1 MKCVEAIE
9 CKDSIR
15 SQECRR
21 KPPLSYE
28 LCPSVQWVV
37 AQAITVIYVHGMDA
51 RRIKNHE
58 SGRPMRWTR
67 ADASSVSELYVET
80 KIFEGIFVKIFAGP
94 LLQYEAISLTSSTI
108 V

>member
-1 MKCVEAIE
+1 MKCVKAIK

-15 SQECRR
+15 SRECRR

-37 AQAITVIYVHGMDA
+37 ARAITVIYIHGMDA
-51 RRIKNHE
+51 RGIKNHE
-58 SGRPMRWTR
+58 SGRPMGWTQ
-67 ADASSVSELYVET
+67 ADASSVSQLYVET

-94 LLQYEAISLTSSTI
+94 SLQYEAISLTSLTI

>member
-15 SQECRR
+15 SRECRR

-37 AQAITVIYVHGMDA
+37 ARAITVIYVHSMDA
-51 RRIKNHE
+51 RGIKNHE
-58 SGRPMRWTR
+58 SRRPMGWTQ

-80 KIFEGIFVKIFAGP
+80 KIFEGIFVKIFASP

>member
-1 MKCVEAIE
+1 MKCVEAIK

-37 AQAITVIYVHGMDA
+37 TWAITVIYVHGMDA
-51 RRIKNHE
+51 RGIKNHE
-58 SGRPMRWTR
+58 SGRPMGWTW
-67 ADASSVSELYVET
+67 ADTSSVYVET
-80 KIFEGIFVKIFAGP
+80 KIFEGIFVKIFASP
-94 LLQYEAISLTSSTI
+94 SLQYEAISQ
-108 V
+108 